1 MIRALFRFGKKIIC
15 VAILVALAGG
25 AYLMHEGREL
35 YRQAIAETPVQEVMA
50 EIQNKPGYLPLEQVP
65 QIYRN
70 AVIATEDHRF
80 YVHDGLDYIAIFRAF
95 LHDVQAGEMAEGGS
109 TITQQLAK
117 NQFFTQKKLITRKI
131 AEIYMVQEIEQLYSK
146 EEILELYL
154 NSIYYGEGYYSL
166 YEASMGYFGKEP
178 MQLSDYECV
187 LLAGI
192 PNAPSVY
199 APTVNADLALQRQ
212 QQVLHDMV
220 KWGYLT
226 KAEAERIAPP
236 INYEEK

>member
-1 MIRALFRFGKKIIC
+1 MGLIRGFFRFSKKIIC
-15 VAILVALAGG
+15 LAILLALAGG
-25 AYLMHEGREL
+25 AYLVHEGHEL
-35 YRQAIAETPVQEVMA
+35 YRQALVETPVEDVMA
-50 EIQNKPGYLPLEQVP
+50 EIQNKPGYVTLDQVP
-65 QIYRN
+65 KIYRN

-95 LHDVQAGEMAEGGS
+95 LHDIQAGEMAEGGS

-117 NQFFTQKKLITRKI
+117 NQFFTQKKMITRKI
-131 AEIYMVQEIEQLYSK
+131 AEVYMVKEIEQRYSK

-154 NSIYYGEGYYSL
+154 NSIYYGEGYYCL
-166 YEASMGYFGKEP
+166 FDASMGYFGKPP
-178 MQLSDYECV
+178 MQLTDYECV

-199 APTVNADLALQRQ
+199 APTVNPELAGQRQ
-212 QQVLHDMV
+212 QQVLQDMV

-226 KAEAERIAPP
+226 KAEAEQIVAP
-236 INYEEK
+236 